1 MILTHRTFKGLL
13 AGAIVAVAA
22 GSGPVYADDLAEIY
36 NAALQNDPVLGQAR
50 ANYLARTEVVPQSR
64 AALLPTATVSANTN
78 RIQRRFPTA
87 RNPAT
92 GQRIPNDNFNQKS
105 WQGQF
110 VQPILRLNSWYQYR
124 SARALSDQ
132 AQSDFRTAEQNLIV
146 RVLEAYVEVLRAD
159 ALLESVDAE
168 ETAVK
173 RQLEQVQQRFDVGL
187 VAITDVLESQAAYD
201 TSQVRLIQADGD
213 HDTSFEF
220 LRVLTGI
227 DYRSV
232 SRFKE
237 TLPIVDPDPSNEEEW
252 VKVALEHNYTIEAAS
267 HGLLASERNVRSQV
281 ASYMPDLDGIATY
294 SEVSTGGQSFFGD
307 TETRVYRLQFSLP
320 LYRGGSVASRIRE
333 ARHRQEESRLRL
345 EERTRVV
352 ESTIRARFRSVTTD
366 VLRVV
371 ARQHSIESSQ
381 AALEATETG
390 YEVGTRNIVDVLEAQ
405 QRLYLSQFDYA
416 DSRYNYVLDML
427 RLKETTGTLISEDIY
442 ELNEYMDPDSSV
454 QQTGPER
461 YSNVAE

>member
-1 MILTHRTFKGLL
+1 MILTHRTFKSLL
-13 AGAIVAVAA
+13 AGAIVALAV
-22 GSGPVYADDLAEIY
+22 GSGPVYADDLAEVY
-36 NAALQNDPVLGQAR
+36 RAALQNDPVLGQAR

-64 AALLPTATVSANTN
+64 AALLPTATVSANTDDI
-78 RIQRRFPTA
+78 RRRFPTS
-87 RNPAT
+87 
-92 GQRIPNDNFNQKS
+92 GIPDDNFNQKS

-110 VQPILRLNSWYQYR
+110 VQPILRLDSWYQYR

-201 TSQVRLIQADGD
+201 TSRVRLIQADGD

-267 HGLLASERNVRSQV
+267 HGLVASKRNVRSQV
-281 ASYMPDLDGIATY
+281 ASYMPDVDGIAIYT
-294 SEVSTGGQSFFGD
+294 ETSTGGRSFFGD

-345 EERTRVV
+345 EERRRVV
-352 ESTIRARFRSVTTD
+352 ESTTRARFRSVTTD
-366 VLRVV
+366 VLRVA

-390 YEVGTRNIVDVLEAQ
+390 YEVGTRNIVDVLQAQ